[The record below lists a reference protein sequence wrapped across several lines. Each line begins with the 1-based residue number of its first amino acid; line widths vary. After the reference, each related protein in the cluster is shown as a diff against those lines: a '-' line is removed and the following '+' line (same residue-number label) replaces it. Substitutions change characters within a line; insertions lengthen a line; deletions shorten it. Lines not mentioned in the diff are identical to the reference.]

1 VPRSAVVV
9 YQMHA
14 GGSFDA
20 RLDARIAGEAAAIA
34 KSLQRPVQLMWSRWE
49 ESLASYP
56 RTPVSAQLSAAIGPD
71 KRQLLGWRT
80 RMALP
85 ATAIEAGA
93 RLLGEQSAAEAL
105 GTAKGRA
112 DPLACE
118 GALPLYAIPE
128 RAVDHVPV
136 AMPLPTARYRGNAH
150 GYGAFFTEC
159 FIDECAHFGGAE
171 PLSYRIGMLAGQP
184 RLAACLVGAARL
196 AMWGGG
202 ADASGQGI
210 ACHRMDLA
218 APEGPRSGFI
228 AVVATARQDAGAVR
242 VDQLSAFVDIGR
254 IVNIDVARQQVEG
267 GLIFALAQAIGGST
281 AYAAGL
287 PLSGRLAQLGL
298 PLLADCPK
306 VDIAF
311 AESNEQPFDPG
322 ELATTPVAPAIA
334 NALFSATGL
343 RFRRLPLLSEGL

>member
-1 VPRSAVVV
+1 
-9 YQMHA
+9 M
-14 GGSFDA
+14 
-20 RLDARIAGEAAAIA
+20 A
-34 KSLQRPVQLMWSRWE
+34 KALQRPVQLTWSRWE
-49 ESLASYP
+49 ESLAGYP
-56 RTPVSAQLSAAIGPD
+56 RTPVSALLSAAIGPD

-93 RLLGEQSAAEAL
+93 RLLDEKSARDAL
-105 GTAKGRA
+105 AAAK
-112 DPLACE
+112 DQPDSLACE

-128 RAVDHVPV
+128 RAVEHVPV
-136 AMPLPTARYRGNAH
+136 ALPLPTARYRGNAH
-150 GYGAFFTEC
+150 GYSAFFTEC
-159 FIDECAHFGGAE
+159 FIDECAHFGRAE
-171 PLSYRIGMLAGQP
+171 PLSYRIGMLPGQP

-218 APEGPRSGFI
+218 APEGQRSGFI
-228 AVVATARQDAGAVR
+228 AVVATARQDGGTVR
-242 VDQLSAFVDIGR
+242 VDKLSAYLDIGR
-254 IVNIDVARQQVEG
+254 IVNVDIARQQVEG
-267 GLIFALAQAIGGST
+267 GMIFALAQAIGGST

-287 PLSGRLAQLGL
+287 PQAGRLSQLGL

-322 ELATTPVAPAIA
+322 ELATTAVAPAIA